1 MHIRFSRARMSVGGE
16 GLVEARL
23 EARLEEIEGSVVEK
37 MDTSDCDLEG
47 EESSCE
53 SNLKDEVRTCAG
65 KDRRHTSAQLAT
77 LNAYY
82 KFGMVGVGKHYSTL
96 ITAASGDCNLS
107 EKQIKVVRV
116 VGFNACA

>member
-1 MHIRFSRARMSVGGE
+1 M
-16 GLVEARL
+16 
-23 EARLEEIEGSVVEK
+23 EEIEGSVAEK
-37 MDTSDCDLEG
+37 MVTSDCDLEG

-53 SNLKDEVRTCAG
+53 SNLEDEVRTCAG
-65 KDRRHTSAQLAT
+65 KGRRHTSAQLAT

-82 KFGMVGVGKHYSTL
+82 KFGMVGVAKRYSTL

-116 VGFNACA
+116 GFNACA

>member
-1 MHIRFSRARMSVGGE
+1 M
-16 GLVEARL
+16 
-23 EARLEEIEGSVVEK
+23 EEIEGSVAEK

-53 SNLKDEVRTCAG
+53 SNLEDEVRTCAG
-65 KDRRHTSAQLAT
+65 KSRRHTSAQLAT

-96 ITAASGDCNLS
+96 ITAASETAIFQRNKSRLCELDLML
-107 EKQIKVVRV
+107 VHRV
-116 VGFNACA
+116 

>member
-1 MHIRFSRARMSVGGE
+1 MDSSHIRFSRARMSVGGE

-23 EARLEEIEGSVVEK
+23 EEIEGSVAEK

-47 EESSCE
+47 AESSCE
-53 SNLKDEVRTCAG
+53 SNLEDEVRTCAG
-65 KDRRHTSAQLAT
+65 KGRRHTSAQLAT

-82 KFGMVGVGKHYSTL
+82 KFGMVGVGKYYSTL

-116 VGFNACA
+116 GFNACA